1 VLKLANRA
9 HPILTVSLALDALG
23 MGIILISEKR
33 RPQAML
39 AWMLDFHE

>member
-1 VLKLANRA
+1 MLKLVNHAG
-9 HPILTVSLALDALG
+9 PILTVSLALDALG

-39 AWMLDFHE
+39 A